1 SSLGEYLTNMLEL
14 DEDERII
21 YITATDDYSGW
32 MLFSFENGKCAKI
45 DLGSYATKTNRKKLA
60 NAYSDIS
67 PLIDI
72 RYIGEDADF
81 VAYSNINKVLVFNTA
96 NINPKTTRNSQGVQV
111 MKAKKGSRMCSV
123 KTIEE
128 SGIREPDY
136 YRTKTIPAVGCYLRA
151 EDVEDKQM
159 TIECD

>member
-1 SSLGEYLTNMLEL
+1 MLEL

-67 PLIDI
+67 PL
-72 RYIGEDADF
+72 Y
-81 VAYSNINKVLVFNTA
+81 
-96 NINPKTTRNSQGVQV
+96 
-111 MKAKKGSRMCSV
+111 
-123 KTIEE
+123 
-128 SGIREPDY
+128 
-136 YRTKTIPAVGCYLRA
+136 
-151 EDVEDKQM
+151 
-159 TIECD
+159 